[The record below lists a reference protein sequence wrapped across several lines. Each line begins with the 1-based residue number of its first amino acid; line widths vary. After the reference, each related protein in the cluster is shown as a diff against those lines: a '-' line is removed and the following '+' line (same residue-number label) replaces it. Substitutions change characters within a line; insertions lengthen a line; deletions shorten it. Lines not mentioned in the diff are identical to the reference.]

1 MAGFRNSGN
10 LSVKIIIGEEDK
22 EIKFEKEIENFMNS
36 HDVVDFQYSTTTMH
50 STNEFGSFHYTQYS
64 VIILYKKETENEL

>member
-36 HDVVDFQYSTTTMH
+36 HDVVDFQYSTTTMRN
-50 STNEFGSFHYTQYS
+50 TNEFGSFHYIQYS